1 MLHFQLIFIA
11 LSIHSFVLSEMKNSS
26 CYLQFENFA
35 RQTERQIFNT
45 FLQFRRIQRG
55 RDTPNHEKGNRRTK
69 GEEGE

>member
-11 LSIHSFVLSEMKNSS
+11 LSIHSFVLSEMRNSS

-35 RQTERQIFNT
+35 RQTDEFSIC
-45 FLQFRRIQRG
+45 LQFRRIQRG